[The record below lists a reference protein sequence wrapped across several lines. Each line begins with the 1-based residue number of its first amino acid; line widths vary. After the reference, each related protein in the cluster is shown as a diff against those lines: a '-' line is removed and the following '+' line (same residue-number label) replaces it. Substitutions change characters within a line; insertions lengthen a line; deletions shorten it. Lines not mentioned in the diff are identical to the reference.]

1 MDDLNAPFPHKPAL
15 MPPRAPLARP
25 IQDLATPFADSNA
38 PGAPKDTSKDREA
51 FIWRLVT
58 FLPTLAM
65 TLGLGATFLNWFQSG
80 GLTGTEIALTVL
92 IMVTFFWIAFS
103 VCTATV
109 GIITFALYRRPKP
122 KQPAR
127 PMDVAL
133 LIPVYNEKTSDVFGN
148 ALAMIEDIKRAPGT
162 AHRYTLFILSDTRD
176 DAIAAQ
182 EVQAIAELRAAFP
195 DGPEIYYRRRAENTD
210 HKTGNLADWIENW
223 GGGFEAMLILDADSL
238 MSGAAITQ
246 LTDELS
252 ADPSAGLIQSFPQ
265 IIGARS
271 LYGWI
276 QQFSSNVYGS
286 LLSEGLARWSD
297 REGNFW
303 GHNAILRTQAF
314 AACAG
319 LPRVRSL
326 REAEANILS
335 HDFVEA
341 SLLRRAGW
349 AVRFLPRLKGSYE
362 EAPQTLIDF
371 ILRDRRWCSGNLQH
385 LRLLRTRGFH
395 AVSRFHL
402 FHGAVAYLTSP
413 AWFALLVFWA
423 LLGNGENSILT
434 YFSAENPEFPLWPV
448 MNNENGLYMLLF
460 MYSMLL
466 MPKVMGLISL
476 RATGVTARQMG
487 GRLRFAVSIVTEI
500 ALSMAYAPV
509 MMVQQTIAVAR
520 VSIGMPTAWVPQ
532 RRGTENYPLATIA
545 KFHGIETITGIAL
558 TAGIVSGGI
567 SVWLSPIAAS
577 LLCAI
582 PLSMLSGFD
591 LTRRSWTRAHLGLV
605 TTQPVIK
612 RATAYRAHL
621 DHVLSKPDVKV
632 AAE

>member
-1 MDDLNAPFPHKPAL
+1 MTRAPRDIHDL
-15 MPPRAPLARP
+15 MPAPAPLARP
-25 IQDLATPFADSNA
+25 IQNLRAPYRDSNA
-38 PGAPKDTSKDREA
+38 PRGNSRDTEA
-51 FIWRLVT
+51 LIWRLVT
-58 FLPTLAM
+58 FLPAIAM
-65 TLGLGATFLNWFQSG
+65 TLGLGATFMNWFQSG
-80 GLTGTEIALTVL
+80 GLTATEIALTAL
-92 IMVTFFWIAFS
+92 IMITFFWIAFS

-109 GIITFALYRRPKP
+109 GIITFAFYRRPKP
-122 KQPAR
+122 SQAAT

-148 ALAMIEDIKRAPGT
+148 ALAMIEDLKRTPGT
-162 AHRYTLFILSDTRD
+162 PHRYTLFVLSDTRD
-176 DAIAAQ
+176 EAIAAQ
-182 EVQAIAELRAAFP
+182 EVHAIAELRAAFP
-195 DGPEIYYRRRAENTD
+195 DGPGIHYRRRAENTD

-223 GGGFEAMLILDADSL
+223 GGAHEAMLVLDADSL
-238 MSGAAITQ
+238 MSGKAILR

-276 QQFSSNVYGS
+276 QQFSSSVYGS

-303 GHNAILRTQAF
+303 GHNAIIRTQAF
-314 AACAG
+314 ASCAG
-319 LPRVRSL
+319 LPYVRSL
-326 REAEANILS
+326 RAQNAAILS

-385 LRLLRTRGFH
+385 LRLLRSSGFH

-413 AWFALLVFWA
+413 AWFTLLIFWA

-448 MNNENGLYMLLF
+448 MHQENGIYMLIF
-460 MYSMLL
+460 MYAMLL
-466 MPKVMGLISL
+466 MPKVMGLTAM
-476 RATGVTARQMG
+476 RATGVSARQMG
-487 GRLRFAVSIVTEI
+487 GRLRFTGAILSEVI
-500 ALSMAYAPV
+500 LSMAYAPI
-509 MMVQQTIAVAR
+509 MMVQQTVAVLR
-520 VSIGMPTAWVPQ
+520 VSVGVKPAWVPQ
-532 RRGTENYPLATIA
+532 RRGTEGYPLCTVL
-545 KFHGIETITGIAL
+545 KFHFVETFAGVGL
-558 TAGIVSGGI
+558 TAGIVMGAI
-567 SVWLSPIAAS
+567 SLWLSPIAIS
-577 LLCAI
+577 LLFAV
-582 PLSMLSGFD
+582 PLSMLSGLD
-591 LTRRSWTRAHLGLV
+591 LSRWAWGRAQLEPPAPTAAL
-605 TTQPVIK
+605 PVIR

-621 DHVLSKPDVKV
+621 DQVLDQPQIKV